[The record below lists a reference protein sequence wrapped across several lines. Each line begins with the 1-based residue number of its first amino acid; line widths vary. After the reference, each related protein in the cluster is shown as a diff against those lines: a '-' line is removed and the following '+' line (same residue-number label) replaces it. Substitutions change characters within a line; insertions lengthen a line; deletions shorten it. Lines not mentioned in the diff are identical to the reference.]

1 MNKKIIIIVIVV
13 LLLLGVIP
21 LSYFLLKSNTESRIK
36 ADVSNTPK
44 EVEIVNLGDSSFTVI
59 WYTDNKT
66 VGKVK
71 LIDDQKVYYDDRD
84 SPSTADSV
92 KRNTHIVSMKSLSS
106 LKDYPF
112 IILSEDVEFKNGSI
126 NYTTKTL
133 STKKSLTSP
142 KPMYG
147 SVSVDKGSAGGAI
160 IKIVSGKNKNDFLP
174 LATYSTENGSYTFD
188 LSNITDSSGESINFQ
203 TGDILNLEMK
213 AEDKKVGL
221 IKVTI
226 E

>member
-1 MNKKIIIIVIVV
+1 MNKKLIIIIIVVALF
-13 LLLLGVIP
+13 LLVIP

-44 EVEIVNLGDSSFTVI
+44 EVEVVNLGDSGFTVT

-66 VGKVK
+66 VGKIK
-71 LIDDQKVYYDDRD
+71 LADDQKVYYDDRD
-84 SPSTADSV
+84 SPSTADQV
-92 KRNTHIVSMKSLSS
+92 KRNTHIVSIKSLSS
-106 LKDYPF
+106 LKDYPYV
-112 IILSEDVEFKNGSI
+112 ILSEDIEYKNGSV
-126 NYTTKTL
+126 NYTAKTL

-147 SVSVDKGSAGGAI
+147 SLSVDKGSASGAI
-160 IKIVSGKNKNDFLP
+160 VKIVSGKNKDDFLP
-174 LATYSTENGSYTFD
+174 IATFTTENGSYTFD

-203 TGDILNLEMK
+203 SGDILNLEMK